1 MGEGGGRYGDELS
14 GVAVTPHFRVTF
26 SSCSGRGR
34 KAEVEQRGHKFH
46 SPHY

>member
-26 SSCSGRGR
+26 SSCSA
-34 KAEVEQRGHKFH
+34 AEVERQR
-46 SPHY
+46 